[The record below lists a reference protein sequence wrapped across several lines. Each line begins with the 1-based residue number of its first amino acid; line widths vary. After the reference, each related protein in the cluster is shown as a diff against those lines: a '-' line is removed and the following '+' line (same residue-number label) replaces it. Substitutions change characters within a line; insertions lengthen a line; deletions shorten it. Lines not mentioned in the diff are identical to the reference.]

1 MKLLILGM
9 GNTLFSDDGVGI
21 AVVRE
26 LQKCYHQNEDIAVVE
41 TSWGGFRII
50 DLLSGFDAAIV
61 IDAIQT
67 DQHPAGTIYHLQPE
81 ELVNSVRMVSFHDIN
96 FVTALEFARQMDI
109 PMPEYI
115 SIYAIEV
122 VETELISEEITPAVR
137 PAVDPCVQK
146 IIDEIENNI
155 FSERSKDDRRKLNR
169 IGSPGAC
176 HSH

>member
-1 MKLLILGM
+1 MRLVILGM

-26 LQKCYHQNEDIAVVE
+26 LKECFYQNPQIEVLE

-50 DLLSGFDAAIV
+50 DLLSGYDAAIIV
-61 IDAIQT
+61 DAFRTGQKPVGSI
-67 DQHPAGTIYHLQPE
+67 HHLKPDD
-81 ELVNSVRMVSFHDIN
+81 LINSVRMVSFHDIN

-122 VETELISEEITPAVR
+122 AETELISEEMTPEVIPAIQRCTRKIT
-137 PAVDPCVQK
+137 K
-146 IIDEIENNI
+146 EIENNI
-155 FSERSKDDRRKLNR
+155 FSERSNDDHRKLNR